1 VHKKPFIYL
10 NEKVLKLPEVHLIDD
25 SGSSLGTMTSRQALN
40 LAREKDLDLFVV
52 STTATPPIAK
62 ILNYGQYKYLENKR
76 NKENS
81 KPKQDTKE
89 LKISPRIQKHD
100 IDTIIKKAIAFLQH
114 GDKVRLTCVFKAREI
129 SFPTIGEEKIKLMLD
144 ELSEYGSTA
153 DVIELKGK
161 LMSVLMNP
169 KK

>member
-1 VHKKPFIYL
+1 MHKKPFIYL

-100 IDTIIKKAIAFLQH
+100 IDTIIK
-114 GDKVRLTCVFKAREI
+114 I